1 MLAGWLWV
9 DALPC
14 TIHHGTDKSNREEKE
29 KLKTAKDQIKATM
42 DLKPSSYY
50 IWRCRL

>member
-14 TIHHGTDKSNREEKE
+14 SVRHGTDESNREEKA
-29 KLKTAKDQIKATM
+29 KLLRIK
-42 DLKPSSYY
+42 
-50 IWRCRL
+50 